1 MVCAWPLVGRTIAE
15 KQDNHVEMRLI
26 IFVMSVKLI
35 IFANTTTPRVYM
47 EEILII
53 LLLILFNG
61 IFAMSEIAIISA
73 RKIKLSSLA
82 KKGSKGAKVALKL
95 ANDPDRFLSTIQI
108 GITLI
113 GILTGIYSGAA
124 LSGKFAGLLVEVGVP
139 ASLAQPVAQTVI
151 VIIVT
156 MLSIIFGELV
166 PKRIGMSV
174 AERAS
179 TAIARPMALLSRVAA
194 PFVWILAKSTE
205 GIISLLGIKDAES
218 KITEED
224 IKSIVQEGKNSG
236 AVQEVE
242 QDIVER
248 VFLMG
253 DLKVSSLMTHRSD
266 LVVLDT
272 RMTAE
277 EIRKSLQEHLYEAYP
292 LIDRKLD
299 NILGVVA
306 LKDLIFHLNDDP
318 ICLND
323 FKRPAVY
330 FYENMS
336 VYRALEQ
343 MREKQ
348 TSQALI
354 CDEFGRLMGIIT
366 LRDILEGL
374 VGTIERPT
382 VEPDIVKRKDAEGWL
397 VDGQCSFYDFLT
409 YFEREDLYDH
419 KQSYSTLA
427 GLIIELLSHIPHAG
441 ERVEWNG
448 FSMEIVD
455 MDGARVD
462 KVLVKLIAPKEEE

>member
-1 MVCAWPLVGRTIAE
+1 
-15 KQDNHVEMRLI
+15 
-26 IFVMSVKLI
+26 
-35 IFANTTTPRVYM
+35 M

-318 ICLND
+318 ICLNFSKWD
-323 FKRPAVY
+323 I
-330 FYENMS
+330 MS
-336 VYRALEQ
+336 SALYGEI
-343 MREKQ
+343 RHNIFNRSGCSRCRRLYLLLATE
-348 TSQALI
+348 TSA
-354 CDEFGRLMGIIT
+354 
-366 LRDILEGL
+366 
-374 VGTIERPT
+374 
-382 VEPDIVKRKDAEGWL
+382 
-397 VDGQCSFYDFLT
+397 QCSL
-409 YFEREDLYDH
+409 
-419 KQSYSTLA
+419 
-427 GLIIELLSHIPHAG
+427 HIA
-441 ERVEWNG
+441 
-448 FSMEIVD
+448 
-455 MDGARVD
+455 
-462 KVLVKLIAPKEEE
+462 